1 MLGNKNIAR
10 DFGLFSLFWLLVYLL
25 GKFLDKKAVKSQENA
40 NWIYDP
46 HLFIR
51 RALMVNDDTY
61 FRINI
66 TRIEQTYPY
75 ADIELKRTV
84 KYASFI
90 NIPPRNVLKF
100 SDYQMRYGFDFYKR
114 LCQLIKSY
122 DVRYLDENDATG
134 TTKRL
139 IGFPPIKLELKN
151 KDDKETLYFSLLVG
165 IENDVFG
172 SPKPVYNTIDVNHLY
187 VTGREN
193 EVYIHFMSPKKRNG
207 SYYMCFDVYKIESPN
222 DLTWL
227 DIGGFLQPFSVNY
240 KAYNFSKEERE
251 HNNKKS

>member
-10 DFGLFSLFWLLVYLL
+10 DFGLFSIFWLLVYLL
-25 GKFLDKKAVKSQENA
+25 GTFFDKKAVKSQENA

-46 HLFIR
+46 HLFTR

-66 TRIEQTYPY
+66 TRIAQTYPY

-90 NIPPRNVLKF
+90 NIPPRNVFKF
-100 SDYQMRYGFDFYKR
+100 SDYKVRYEFDYYKR
-114 LCQLIKSY
+114 IGELIKSC
-122 DVRYLDENDATG
+122 DVRYTDENLPVP
-134 TTKRL
+134 TKTL
-139 IGFPPIKLELKN
+139 IGFPPIKLELEKQN
-151 KDDKETLYFSLLVG
+151 DKEIMYFSLLFG
-165 IENDVFG
+165 IRDLGDGKRE
-172 SPKPVYNTIDVNHLY
+172 PLYNRIEVNHLY

-240 KAYNFSKEERE
+240 KAYNFSKHERE
-251 HNNKKS
+251 HNSKKN

>member
-1 MLGNKNIAR
+1 MTDNKNTIR
-10 DFGLFSLFWLLVYLL
+10 NLSLFVVFLLFVYLISR
-25 GKFLDKKAVKSQENA
+25 FYNKKVNSIQENK
-40 NWIYDP
+40 NWVYDP

-51 RALMVNDDTY
+51 RALVVNDQTY
-61 FRINI
+61 FRMNI
-66 TRIEQTYPY
+66 TKRKQTFPF
-75 ADIELKRTV
+75 ADINLMKTVYYAEHINLDPRTV
-84 KYASFI
+84 F
-90 NIPPRNVLKF
+90 KF

-172 SPKPVYNTIDVNHLY
+172 SPKAVYNTIDANHLY

-193 EVYIHFMSPKKRNG
+193 EVYVYFMDPRKRNG
-207 SYYMCFDVYKIESPN
+207 SFYMCFDVYKIESPN
-222 DLTWL
+222 DLSWL
-227 DIGGFLQPFSVNY
+227 DLGGFLQPFSVNY

-251 HNNKKS
+251 HNSKKN

>member
-10 DFGLFSLFWLLVYLL
+10 DFGLFSLFWLFVYML
-25 GKFLDKKAVKSQENA
+25 GRFFDKKAVKSQENA

-46 HLFIR
+46 HLFTR

-90 NIPPRNVLKF
+90 NIPPRNVFKF
-100 SDYQMRYGFDFYKR
+100 SDYKVRYDFDYYKR
-114 LCQLIKSY
+114 ICELIKSC
-122 DVRYLDENDATG
+122 DVRYTDENSPVPTQ
-134 TTKRL
+134 TL

-172 SPKPVYNTIDVNHLY
+172 SPKPVYNTIDANHLY

-193 EVYIHFMSPKKRNG
+193 EVYVYFMDPRKRNG
-207 SYYMCFDVYKIESPN
+207 SFYMCFDVYKIESPN
-222 DLTWL
+222 DLSWL
-227 DIGGFLQPFSVNY
+227 DLGGFLQPFSVNY
-240 KAYNFSKEERE
+240 KAYNFSKHERE

>member
-10 DFGLFSLFWLLVYLL
+10 DFGLFSLFWLFVYML
-25 GKFLDKKAVKSQENA
+25 GRFFDKKAVKSQENA

-51 RALMVNDDTY
+51 RALMVNDDTS

-66 TRIEQTYPY
+66 TRMEQTYPY

-90 NIPPRNVLKF
+90 NIPPRNVFKF
-100 SDYQMRYGFDFYKR
+100 SDYKVRYDFDYYKR
-114 LCQLIKSY
+114 ICELINSC
-122 DVRYLDENDATG
+122 DVRYTDENLPLPAQT
-134 TTKRL
+134 L
-139 IGFPPIKLELKN
+139 IGFSPIKLELEKEN
-151 KDDKETLYFSLLVG
+151 DKEIMYFSLLFAIRELDG
-165 IENDVFG
+165 KRE
-172 SPKPVYNTIDVNHLY
+172 PVYNRIDVNHLY

-193 EVYIHFMSPKKRNG
+193 EVYIHFMSPKKRND
-207 SYYMCFDVYKIESPN
+207 SYYMCFDVYKVESPN

-227 DIGGFLQPFSVNY
+227 DLGGFLQPFSVNY
-240 KAYNFSKEERE
+240 KAYNFSKHERE

>member
-25 GKFLDKKAVKSQENA
+25 GRFFDKKAVKSQENA

-46 HLFIR
+46 HLFTR

-66 TRIEQTYPY
+66 TRIAQTYLY

-90 NIPPRNVLKF
+90 NIPPRNVFKF
-100 SDYQMRYGFDFYKR
+100 SDYKVRYEFDYYKR
-114 LCQLIKSY
+114 ICELIKSC
-122 DVRYLDENDATG
+122 DVRYTDENLPVP
-134 TTKRL
+134 TKTL
-139 IGFPPIKLELKN
+139 IGFPPIKLELEKEN
-151 KDDKETLYFSLLVG
+151 DKEIMYFSLLFG
-165 IENDVFG
+165 IRDLGDGKRE
-172 SPKPVYNTIDVNHLY
+172 PLYNRIDVNHLY

-207 SYYMCFDVYKIESPN
+207 SYYMCFDVYKVQSPN

-240 KAYNFSKEERE
+240 KAYNFSKHERE